1 MPSVKEV
8 WQELIKD
15 FKKQSFSSPPREAR
29 LLLSSVLEV
38 EPSRLYLFWDEEF
51 PEEKS
56 ARLEALLKERLR
68 GVPLQYLAEKWDFFS
83 LTFRLKRGVFIPRL
97 DTEAWVEEAITY
109 LRSLPEE
116 QITVCDMCCGSGVIG
131 LNCAFWVDNL
141 YLYGADISPQAVEL
155 SQENARL
162 LGLDKKSTFLLSDLF
177 SAFPPLQFDVI
188 LSNPPYIKNR
198 DWDSLPPEIRLYE
211 PREALLAGEEGLD
224 IIERILK
231 EGEPFLKE
239 GGLFF
244 LEHDPE
250 EREAIQKLADTLSL
264 EYLRSIPDLTGNER
278 ASVIRKR
285 RSNNENT
292 HR

>member
-15 FKKQSFSSPPREAR
+15 FKKHSFSSPPREAR

-109 LRSLPEE
+109 LRSLSEE
-116 QITVCDMCCGSGVIG
+116 QITICDMCCGSGVIG
-131 LNCAFWVDNL
+131 LTCAFWVDNL

-155 SQENARL
+155 SKENARL

-177 SAFPPLQFDVI
+177 SAFPALQFDVI

-264 EYLRSIPDLTGNER
+264 EYLRSIPDLIGNER